1 MTAPKKKRIDKE
13 TTRTA
18 RALALLHKLR
28 DSQRRVHLSDLRDGE
43 FGCDK
48 TVGRL
53 IGDLNGSW
61 DIFRGGPLIKLE
73 KVEHDGK
80 RDKAL
85 ILIDEIPE
93 VSSAKSLIHLP
104 VIKNFLSNLK
114 GTTVADQIEERLS
127 RSINA
132 LSAKGKSTMKSLDR
146 KFIHVSKGEVQ
157 YNLIFEILDNVIDAL
172 VREKLLKVSVQ
183 RDEGIKTYTLK
194 PLALL
199 WMNSNLYLAAYKGG
213 EVEGKQ
219 PYTWAVEGFLEAEV
233 LAEGFTYPKGLE
245 LGKQFEAPYGLL
257 KGKSVHNVVLS
268 FDNRY
273 DIRRTLEY
281 RRFGENQTLVVEDD
295 CLMLRFQTNN
305 LDELCP
311 WILGWSDLVEVCG
324 PKSLREMVAERLLAT
339 LAYYPKTS

>member
-1 MTAPKKKRIDKE
+1 MTLSKKKRIDKE

-28 DSQRRVHLSDLRDGE
+28 DSQRRVHLSDLKDGA

-93 VSSAKSLIHLP
+93 VNSAKSLIHLP
-104 VIKNFLSNLK
+104 VLKNFLSNLK

-132 LSAKGKSTMKSLDR
+132 LSAKGQSTLRSLDQ

-157 YNLIFEILDNVIDAL
+157 YNLIFEILDSVIDAL
-172 VREKLLKVSVQ
+172 VREKVLKVQVQ
-183 RDEGIKTYTLK
+183 REDGLKTYNLK

-199 WMNSNLYLAAYKGG
+199 WMKSNLYLAAFKEG
-213 EVEGKQ
+213 EPESKE
-219 PYTWAVEGFLEAEV
+219 PYTWAVEGFVDAKV
-233 LAEGFTYPKGLE
+233 LAESFIYPMGLE
-245 LGKQFEAPYGLL
+245 LAKQFEAPYGLL
-257 KGKSVHNVVLS
+257 
-268 FDNRY
+268 
-273 DIRRTLEY
+273 
-281 RRFGENQTLVVEDD
+281 
-295 CLMLRFQTNN
+295 
-305 LDELCP
+305 
-311 WILGWSDLVEVCG
+311 
-324 PKSLREMVAERLLAT
+324 
-339 LAYYPKTS
+339 